1 MPRCGMGI
9 VEPLLVL
16 FLLPVAIG
24 VGAEVLFR
32 DTLRAS
38 LAASLLAP
46 VLVFLCIT
54 RLDPDGAWNWL
65 ASLLFAPLAMAL
77 ALAAVMA
84 CFGRIHARK
93 RPRGRDA

>member
-1 MPRCGMGI
+1 MESI
-9 VEPLLVL
+9 VEPLIVLV
-16 FLLPVAIG
+16 LLPVLIG

-38 LAASLLAP
+38 LAAALLAP
-46 VLVFLCIT
+46 VLVYVCIT
-54 RLDPDGAWNWL
+54 TLDPTGTWNWL

-77 ALAAVMA
+77 ALGAVMA

-93 RPRGRDA
+93 PPPGRDA